1 MRGRK
6 GMRDRWLRAVLRAD
20 ADDLTNAV
28 KLVCVALHLWM
39 DDTGRVTAN
48 RQDVADAVGWET
60 KQRVSDR
67 LREARQAGFLDV
79 VAGGKNGRPVTYDAM
94 IPAKYRQ
101 PGTPSRGTPGNGS
114 RGTSN
119 GVPAHAEESDGRY
132 PATGHQYARARARAT
147 SETRHSEPAPA
158 GIRGSR
164 PRRSRNSSSN
174 GKRARRLSLVAAC
187 PSAPTT
193 RTGDERP
200 CA

>member
-1 MRGRK
+1 
-6 GMRDRWLRAVLRAD
+6 MRDRWLRAVLRAD
-20 ADDLTNAV
+20 AEDLSNAV

-39 DDTGRVTAN
+39 DDNGRATAN
-48 RQDVADAVGWET
+48 RQDIADAVGWET

-67 LREARQAGFLDV
+67 LREARNAGFLDV

-94 IPAKYRQ
+94 IPVKYRQ
-101 PGTPSRGTPGNGS
+101 PGTPPRGTPGNGS

-119 GVPAHAEESDGRY
+119 GVPAHAEESGPRY
-132 PATGHQYARARARAT
+132 PATGHQYARPRARAT
-147 SETRHSEPAPA
+147 PETRPTAPAPPE
-158 GIRGSR
+158 IRGPRPSR
-164 PRRSRNSSSN
+164 SANCSSN

-193 RTGDERP
+193 TTGDDR